1 MLRGIAV
8 FSTQGLLQA
17 AITIAALSLAALM
30 LPPLSYLA
38 SGVIV
43 LCTLSAGPKAGIKV
57 IAVATVIFTLLA
69 GLLLKQLYI
78 SGLFLVSTW
87 LPIFGATLI
96 LGYTRS
102 LAASFLTAGAVGIL
116 LVVAMHLMLPDP
128 VQWWQQMMTPMM
140 TVLEQQPDWQL
151 DAVQTQE
158 LVMQLSK
165 IMTGLVA
172 AGFTMNIILGL
183 LIGRAWQASLYNPGG
198 FATEFQQLYLGKAA
212 AVATALIMVLT
223 AIPFGENFVFLKE
236 CMAVMLVVFAVQ
248 GLAVIHNVVNQQQR
262 SKAWLITMY
271 VLLVVMM
278 LQMVVLLG
286 LIGVLEQ
293 WFNFRRRSTEQ
304 GE

>member
-8 FSTQGLLQA
+8 FSTQGFLQA

-57 IAVATVIFTLLA
+57 IATATVIFTLLA
-69 GLLLKQLYI
+69 GLLLKQFYI

-87 LPIFGATLI
+87 LPIFGATLV
-96 LGYTRS
+96 LGYPRS
-102 LAASFLTAGAVGIL
+102 LAVSFLVAGAVGIL
-116 LVVAMHLMLPDP
+116 FVITMHLMLPDP
-128 VQWWQQMMTPMM
+128 VQWWQQLMTPMI

-151 DAVQTQE
+151 NPVQTQE
-158 LVMQLSK
+158 LLIQLSGF
-165 IMTGLVA
+165 MTGLVA

-183 LIGRAWQASLYNPGG
+183 IIGRAWQANLYNPGS
-198 FATEFQQLYLGKAA
+198 FATEFQQLYLGKVA
-212 AVATALIMVLT
+212 AVATAVVMMLT
-223 AIPFGENFVFLKE
+223 VIPLGENFVFLKE

-248 GLAVIHNVVNQQQR
+248 GLAVIHSVVKQQQR

-278 LQMVVLLG
+278 IQMVVLLG

-293 WFNFRRRSTEQ
+293 WFNFRRRSAE
-304 GE
+304 